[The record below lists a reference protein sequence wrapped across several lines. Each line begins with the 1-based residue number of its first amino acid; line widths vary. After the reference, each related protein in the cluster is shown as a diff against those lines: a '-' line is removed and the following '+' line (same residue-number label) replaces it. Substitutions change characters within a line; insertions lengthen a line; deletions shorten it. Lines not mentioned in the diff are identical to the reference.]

1 MAASYGH
8 GSRPSAHMYQ
18 GQHWLPY
25 QHQQQQCYNCLNS
38 YNPRAPAPAAP
49 EFYQT
54 VAPAAAF
61 NGQQQGGGGGGG
73 GSSSY
78 GQSPFGSGSARP
90 PQMYPP
96 PQRPLFPPDTDPEI
110 VTEFSRADMNQNG
123 TIEAAEL
130 KWMLSSQDNPFS
142 HRTVR
147 LMLHLFAEN
156 RADTSRIGPLGFVPL
171 WKELKQWQSTFEE
184 FDTDR
189 SKSIE
194 LKELEEAI
202 KSIGYCVPD
211 PVLQLLMSKYDF
223 TGQNRSIS
231 YDSFIECG
239 LIVKGLSDNFKEL
252 DGRDSGFATLSYEKF
267 MLTVLPFIVA

>member
-1 MAASYGH
+1 
-8 GSRPSAHMYQ
+8 MYQ
-18 GQHWLPY
+18 GQQSYWLPY
-25 QHQQQQCYNCLNS
+25 QHQQQQSYNWPNS

-49 EFYQT
+49 EFFQT

-61 NGQQQGGGGGGG
+61 NGQQQGGGGGG

-96 PQRPLFPPDTDPEI
+96 PQRSWFPPDTDPEI

-123 TIEAAEL
+123 TIEATEL
-130 KWMLSSQDNPFS
+130 KSMLSSQDNPFS

-171 WKELKQWQSTFEE
+171 WKELKQWQSIFEE
-184 FDTDR
+184 FDTDQ

-194 LKELEEAI
+194 LKELEKAI
-202 KSIGYCVPD
+202 NSIGYRVPD

-239 LIVKGLSDNFKEL
+239 LIVKGLSDKFKEL

-267 MLTVLPFIVA
+267 LLTVLPFIVA